1 MRGRRWS
8 SLGRRRGVLE
18 TMNRRRQ
25 CGDARFQLRSN
36 AGGRPTR
43 VVSAQNRALDRWRLH
58 DIGRHV
64 SWAKIR
70 AARLS
75 AEFSL
80 DVDAC
85 IV

>member
-1 MRGRRWS
+1 M
-8 SLGRRRGVLE
+8 
-18 TMNRRRQ
+18 
-25 CGDARFQLRSN
+25 
-36 AGGRPTR
+36 
-43 VVSAQNRALDRWRLH
+43 VSAQDRALDWWRLH

-80 DVDAC
+80 DVDAFYHISQC
-85 IV
+85 WTSKKMWRPEDIPFSRRILSSKEFLYRNIKHSSAALR

>member
-1 MRGRRWS
+1 M
-8 SLGRRRGVLE
+8 LE
-18 TMNRRRQ
+18 TVNRRRQ
-25 CGDARFQLRSN
+25 RGDTRFQLRGD

-43 VVSAQNRALDRWRLH
+43 VVSAQDRALDWWRLH